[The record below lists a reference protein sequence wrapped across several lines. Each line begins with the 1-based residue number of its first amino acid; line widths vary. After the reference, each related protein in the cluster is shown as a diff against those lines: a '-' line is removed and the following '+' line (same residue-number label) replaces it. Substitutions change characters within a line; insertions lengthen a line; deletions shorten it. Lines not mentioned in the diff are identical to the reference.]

1 MLGTFQNAP
10 LYRLNYDHTLTPRLL
25 LHLGAG
31 YRSNY
36 FLVPSVTRTGEIVNY
51 NAEKEL
57 GLKGGIENKFFP
69 TMSGFLA
76 ANGTGGMKG
85 IGSEAGSNQITQSL
99 RSMPI

>member
-1 MLGTFQNAP
+1 M
-10 LYRLNYDHTLTPRLL
+10 
-25 LHLGAG
+25 
-31 YRSNY
+31 
-36 FLVPSVTRTGEIVNY
+36 NY

-85 IGSEAGSNQITQSL
+85 IGSEAGSNQITQVAVVQCL
-99 RSMPI
+99 LELGQEQPLVQIRLGIPH